1 MTGDNDHHD
10 GGEHAGNMASDSI
23 QSVPKR
29 SGHDLGACRN
39 CGDPLPERR
48 RRGSARRCCS
58 ARCRKL
64 AWLSARG
71 VSVPGKVGHATRT
84 RERFGR
90 ITDLAGVRVGCSGR
104 AIRRVIELD
113 KLVREKFGDD
123 KADQLRQDIKAGTT
137 APVYKM
143 LRAIKSQMAVQA

>member
-1 MTGDNDHHD
+1 M
-10 GGEHAGNMASDSI
+10 
-23 QSVPKR
+23 
-29 SGHDLGACRN
+29 
-39 CGDPLPERR
+39 
-48 RRGSARRCCS
+48 
-58 ARCRKL
+58 
-64 AWLSARG
+64 
-71 VSVPGKVGHATRT
+71 GHATRT